1 MKKMINT
8 NNKITKSE
16 NKSVKTNNDP
26 VTKAIPY
33 FAVTLFIGLVLV
45 VAYDYFMVIR

>member
-1 MKKMINT
+1 MSKTDKVIDNVD
-8 NNKITKSE
+8 KSIDKDE
-16 NKSVKTNNDP
+16 EP

-33 FAVTLFIGLVLV
+33 FAVTIFIGLVLV